1 MDMVGSI
8 KKRETTMEET
18 VGVDLKFEPNAP
30 SAIDLDE
37 ERNVIKKLDRV
48 IMPLMATVYFFQC
61 LCC

>member
-48 IMPLMATVYFFQC
+48 IMPLMATVYFFQY